1 MLNCIHD
8 SLYLRS
14 SLAPAVTH
22 VTHCCLGVN
31 QLAVQHNLDTW
42 RAQVRAEERE
52 NIAGSAHLKVA
63 RAARILNGSDFD
75 IVAELFRQLHGG
87 SKQCAPEIPGM
98 VYTAQAFSRDGTI
111 LRLVYSQKRR
121 YRPQKIDRVYYR
133 AIHGLTALDRAPA
146 SCP

>member
-22 VTHCCLGVN
+22 VTHGCLGVN

-52 NIAGSAHLKVA
+52 NFAGSAHLKVA
-63 RAARILNGSDFD
+63 RAARILN
-75 IVAELFRQLHGG
+75 I
-87 SKQCAPEIPGM
+87 
-98 VYTAQAFSRDGTI
+98 T
-111 LRLVYSQKRR
+111 
-121 YRPQKIDRVYYR
+121 YYR
-133 AIHGLTALDRAPA
+133 MHAGLITMNKPEAIAT
-146 SCP
+146 